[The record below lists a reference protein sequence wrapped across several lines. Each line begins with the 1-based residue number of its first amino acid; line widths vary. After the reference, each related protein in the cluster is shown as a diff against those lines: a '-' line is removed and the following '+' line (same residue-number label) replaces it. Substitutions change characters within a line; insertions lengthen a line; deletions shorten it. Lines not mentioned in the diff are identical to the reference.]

1 VAFAYT
7 DDEPAGPAQQRRCAI
22 GVEYDGSR
30 FHGWQVQS
38 GVQTIQQLL
47 EEALSSVAAQPVRV
61 VTAGRTDTGVHASG
75 QVAHFDSTAVRQ
87 PLNWVRGANTLLPE
101 GLALTWAKP
110 VDPEFHARFSALSRR
125 YRYVLFCR
133 DVRPTYLTQRVT
145 WTYEDLDVARM
156 RAGAV
161 YLTGRHDFSAYRS
174 SGCQSKQPVR
184 EVHEITIERKDAWI
198 WIDVEA
204 NGFLQH
210 MVRNITG
217 VLTAIGTG
225 AKPAIWA
232 KEVLESRD
240 RAMGGVTAL
249 PDGLY
254 LSAIRYPEHFQI
266 PPPPAACRYW
276 G

>member
-1 VAFAYT
+1 MDFAHT
-7 DDEPAGPAQQRRCAI
+7 VGEPVEPAQLRRCAI
-22 GVEYDGSR
+22 GVEYDGGR

-38 GVQTIQQLL
+38 GVKTVQQEL

-75 QVAHFDSTAVRQ
+75 QVAHFDSTAVRA
-87 PLNWVRGANTLLPE
+87 PRNWVRGANTLLPE

-133 DVRPTYLTQRVT
+133 NVRPTYLAGRVT
-145 WTYEDLDVARM
+145 WTYEDLDIARM
-156 RAGAV
+156 RAGAA

-174 SGCQSKQPVR
+174 SGCQSRQPVR
-184 EVHEITIERKDAWI
+184 EIHEITIERKDAWI

-204 NGFLQH
+204 DGFLQH
-210 MVRNITG
+210 MVRNIMG
-217 VLTAIGTG
+217 VLTVIGVG

-232 KEVLESRD
+232 NEVLASRD
-240 RAMGGVTAL
+240 RAMGGVTAP

-266 PPPPAACRYW
+266 PPPPPACRYW

>member
-1 VAFAYT
+1 MAFAYT
-7 DDEPAGPAQQRRCAI
+7 VGEPVEPAQQRRCAI
-22 GVEYDGSR
+22 GVEYDGNR

-38 GVQTIQQLL
+38 GVKTVQQSL

-75 QVAHFDSTAVRQ
+75 QVAHFDSAAVRA
-87 PLNWVRGANTLLPE
+87 PLSWVRGANTLLPE

-110 VDPEFHARFSALSRR
+110 VDPDFHARFSALSRR

-133 DVRPTYLTQRVT
+133 NVRPTYLARRVT
-145 WTYEDLDVARM
+145 WTYEDLDIARM

-161 YLTGRHDFSAYRS
+161 YLTGRQDFSAYRS
-174 SGCQSKQPVR
+174 SGCQAKQPVR
-184 EVHEITIERKDAWI
+184 EIYEITIEREDAWI

-204 NGFLQH
+204 DGFLQH

-225 AKPAIWA
+225 ARPAIWA

-240 RAMGGVTAL
+240 RAMGGVTAP

-266 PPPPAACRYW
+266 PPPPPACRYW